1 MLRISD
7 ESYERV
13 QNAIE
18 DLGYC
23 CELEDDYEQWEDIA
37 ASSMASF
44 LDDLDA
50 EQFEMTVAAF
60 IEYITDKSDEDMN
73 MAMGVKTALARYIRE
88 RLEYLDTYVVPNVKL
103 SLDEDEDYDDTDVAV
118 LVRELIAQQKIVDG
132 IQIGER
138 LYVQNFIHK

>member
-18 DLGYC
+18 DLSYC

-37 ASSMASF
+37 ASSMSSF

-60 IEYITDKSDEDMN
+60 IEYITDKADEDMN

-118 LVRELIAQQKIVDG
+118 LVRELIVQQKIVDG
-132 IQIGER
+132 IQLGE
-138 LYVQNFIHK
+138 